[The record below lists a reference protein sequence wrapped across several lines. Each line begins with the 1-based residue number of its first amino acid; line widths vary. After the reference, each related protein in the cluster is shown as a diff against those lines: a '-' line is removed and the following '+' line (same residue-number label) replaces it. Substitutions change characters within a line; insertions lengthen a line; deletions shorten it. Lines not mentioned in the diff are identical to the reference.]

1 MFVRKKKSGPRTYL
15 CIVENYREGKK
26 VKQRTIANLGR
37 LDMLKE
43 SGKLDAVIKSFA
55 KFSEKVAVLSAFK
68 EDNSL
73 SCWAKEWGSFLIF
86 RRLWEKLG
94 LKKIITRLEKRKK
107 VEFNLEESL
116 FYTVLH
122 RLTERGS
129 DLQASKWRTRVYDPS
144 RSELRYHHL
153 IRAMG
158 YAAEFKEDVEEEL
171 FQYERDLFSTE
182 LDLVFF
188 DTTSIYFE
196 GEGPEGLAEYGNS
209 KDYRPSCKQM
219 VIGVVMTRE
228 GKPLCCEFWPGN
240 MSDIK
245 SLKVIVRRIKERF
258 SIQRVILVCDR
269 GMVSRKNIEFLEKEE
284 FGYILGVR
292 LRKVKRVRKEVLA
305 RTGRYRQVKEN
316 LKVKE
321 VELGEERYIVCLNP
335 EEEKRD
341 REKREQIVMDLEE
354 KLNESPSTII
364 TNRGY
369 KKYLKIAKGAVK
381 LNMAKIK
388 EESRFD
394 GKFVLTTN
402 TELSA
407 EEVAITYKNLLQV
420 ECAFRNLKDILETR
434 PIYHQTAEN
443 TKGHVFC
450 SYLAL
455 LLVIELRRRLRAKGE
470 VPSWD
475 EIIRDL
481 RSLQAVKIK
490 IDGKSFLMRSEFEGV
505 VHRCFMAAG
514 VKPPPLISQM

>member
-1 MFVRKKKSGPRTYL
+1 MFVREKKSGPRTYL

-37 LDMLKE
+37 LDVLKE
-43 SGKLDAVIKSFA
+43 SGKLDALIKSFG

-68 EDNSL
+68 EDKSL

-94 LKKIITRLEKRKK
+94 LREIITRLQKRKK
-107 VEFNLEESL
+107 VEFNLEEAL

-129 DLQASKWRTRVYDPS
+129 DLQASKWRTRVYDPLC
-144 RSELRYHHL
+144 SELRYHHF

-158 YAAEFKEDVEEEL
+158 YAAEFKEEVEEEL
-171 FQYERDLFSTE
+171 FRYERDLFSTE

-219 VIGVVMTRE
+219 VVGVVMTRE

-245 SLKVIVRRIKERF
+245 SLRFVLLRIKERF

-269 GMVSRKNIEFLEKEE
+269 GMVSRGNIEFLEEEE

-305 RTGRYRQVKEN
+305 RRGRYRQVKEN

-335 EEEKRD
+335 GEEKR
-341 REKREQIVMDLEE
+341 E
-354 KLNESPSTII
+354 
-364 TNRGY
+364 
-369 KKYLKIAKGAVK
+369 KGA
-381 LNMAKIK
+381 
-388 EESRFD
+388 D
-394 GKFVLTTN
+394 
-402 TELSA
+402 
-407 EEVAITYKNLLQV
+407 
-420 ECAFRNLKDILETR
+420 C
-434 PIYHQTAEN
+434 
-443 TKGHVFC
+443 
-450 SYLAL
+450 
-455 LLVIELRRRLRAKGE
+455 
-470 VPSWD
+470 
-475 EIIRDL
+475 L
-481 RSLQAVKIK
+481 RS
-490 IDGKSFLMRSEFEGV
+490 
-505 VHRCFMAAG
+505 
-514 VKPPPLISQM
+514 

>member
-37 LDMLKE
+37 FDFLKE
-43 SGKLDAVIKSFA
+43 SGKLDALIKSFS
-55 KFSEKVAVLSAFK
+55 KFSEKIAVLAAFK
-68 EDNSL
+68 EDKSL
-73 SCWAKEWGSFLIF
+73 RCWAREWGSFLVF
-86 RRLWEKLG
+86 RRLWEELG
-94 LKKIITRLEKRKK
+94 LEKIIRRIQERKKIEFDLEQA
-107 VEFNLEESL
+107 L

-129 DLQASKWRTRVYDPS
+129 DLRASKWIGQVYDPL
-144 RSELRYHHL
+144 RSQLRYHHF

-158 YAAEFKEDVEEEL
+158 HTAEIKEEVEEDL
-171 FQYERDLFSTE
+171 FHYDKDLFSRE

-219 VIGVVMTRE
+219 IIGVVMTRE

-240 MSDIK
+240 MSDIE
-245 SLKVIVRRIKERF
+245 SLKVIVRKIKQRF
-258 SIQRVILVCDR
+258 SIERVILVCDR
-269 GMVSRKNIEFLEKEE
+269 GMVSKGNVSFLEEE
-284 FGYILGVR
+284 NFGYILGVR
-292 LRKVKRVRKEVLA
+292 LRKVKRVRKEVLS
-305 RTGRYRQVKEN
+305 RSGRYRVVKEN

-321 VELGEERYIVCLNP
+321 VELEEERYIVCLNP
-335 EEEKRD
+335 EEEKRE
-341 REKREQIVMDLEE
+341 RELREQLIEDLTG
-354 KLNESPSTII
+354 KLNTSPSSVI

-369 KKYLKIAKGAVK
+369 KKYLKIKK
-381 LNMAKIK
+381 DSLILNLDKVQ
-388 EESRFD
+388 EEARFD

-402 TELSA
+402 TELSS
-407 EEVAITYKNLLQV
+407 EEVAVTYKNLLQV

-434 PIYHQTAEN
+434 PVYHQTAEN

-455 LLVIELRRRLRAKGE
+455 LLVIELRRRLREKGE
-470 VPSWD
+470 VPSWH

-481 RSLQAVKIK
+481 RSLQAIKIE
-490 IDGKSFLMRSEFEGV
+490 IDGKSFLLRSEFEGV
-505 VHRCFMAAG
+505 THQCFMAAG
-514 VKPPPLISQM
+514 IKPPPTISQM

>member
-1 MFVRKKKSGPRTYL
+1 
-15 CIVENYREGKK
+15 
-26 VKQRTIANLGR
+26 
-37 LDMLKE
+37 
-43 SGKLDAVIKSFA
+43 
-55 KFSEKVAVLSAFK
+55 
-68 EDNSL
+68 
-73 SCWAKEWGSFLIF
+73 
-86 RRLWEKLG
+86 
-94 LKKIITRLEKRKK
+94 
-107 VEFNLEESL
+107 
-116 FYTVLH
+116 
-122 RLTERGS
+122 
-129 DLQASKWRTRVYDPS
+129 
-144 RSELRYHHL
+144 
-153 IRAMG
+153 
-158 YAAEFKEDVEEEL
+158 
-171 FQYERDLFSTE
+171 
-182 LDLVFF
+182 
-188 DTTSIYFE
+188 
-196 GEGPEGLAEYGNS
+196 LAEYGNS

-269 GMVSRKNIEFLEKEE
+269 GMVSRKNIAFLEKEE

-434 PIYHQTAEN
+434 PIYHQTEEN

-481 RSLQAVKIK
+481 RSLQAVKIN
-490 IDGKSFLMRSEFEGV
+490 IDGKSFLIRSEFEGV
-505 VHRCFMAAG
+505 AHRCFMAAG